1 MRDKLQS
8 KIIPTFVKIKIKEEE
23 MDNSKFSKITMIISG
38 VALVASIVAIVM
50 TLTGEKGTSEIV
62 NPNAGVVMMD
72 SAGNVNM
79 AYVNLDTLL
88 MEYKYSIKL
97 NEDLLTE
104 QAKSKSNLEARVRSF
119 EKKYN
124 DFMEKMRLGSF
135 ISQASM
141 ESQQNDLMQEQANLE
156 ALDAQLTEELYMK
169 QAEMNEELYDSVMNF
184 IGSTYKG
191 RYTMILGNA
200 AGSNILYAAEG
211 MDITREV
218 IDELNARYAK
228 SQENL

>member
-1 MRDKLQS
+1 MDNTKIS
-8 KIIPTFVKIKIKEEE
+8 KIALIV
-23 MDNSKFSKITMIISG
+23 SG
-38 VALVASIVAIVM
+38 VALIASVVVLVM
-50 TLTGEKGTSEIV
+50 TFMSDNGGGETTD
-62 NPNAGVVMMD
+62 PNSGVVMMD
-72 SAGNVNM
+72 SAGNVNI

-104 QAKSKSNLEARVRSF
+104 QAKAKSNLEARVRSF

-141 ESQQNDLMQEQANLE
+141 ESQQNELMQEQANLE
-156 ALDAQLTEELYMK
+156 QLDAQLSEELYMK
-169 QAEMNEELYDSVMNF
+169 QAEMNVELYDSVMNF
-184 IGSTYKG
+184 IDEAYKG
-191 RYTMILGNA
+191 KYTLILGNA

-211 MDITREV
+211 MNITGEV
-218 IDELNARYAK
+218 VDALNARYAK